1 MSLPEVGKR
10 APSFSLP
17 GIPETTYRLADY
29 RGSSV
34 VLYFYPKD
42 LTPGCTTEACDFRD
56 NWKRLEQ
63 RGAVV
68 LGISADPV
76 SKHAKFRDKFELPF
90 PLLAD
95 EDHAVCEKYGV
106 WGAKQLYGRTFLGIR
121 RTTFLIDPQGKIAA
135 VWENV
140 RVKGH
145 VEAVLEKLEETS
157 G

>member
-17 GIPETTYRLADY
+17 GIPEKTYRLADY

-90 PLLAD
+90 PLLEWRLDARVERPPRESD
-95 EDHAVCEKYGV
+95 LKPNELAPLRLAVPPQE
-106 WGAKQLYGRTFLGIR
+106 GA
-121 RTTFLIDPQGKIAA
+121 
-135 VWENV
+135 
-140 RVKGH
+140 
-145 VEAVLEKLEETS
+145 
-157 G
+157 